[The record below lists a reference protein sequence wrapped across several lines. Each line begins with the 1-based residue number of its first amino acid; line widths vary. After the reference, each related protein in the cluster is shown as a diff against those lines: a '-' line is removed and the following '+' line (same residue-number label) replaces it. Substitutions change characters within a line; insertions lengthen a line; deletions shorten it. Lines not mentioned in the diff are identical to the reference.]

1 MEKEIR
7 NKENGKGNKRERGK
21 MLRQEDNYL
30 YSITFQFLIL
40 FLFVKMQMKIF
51 LYVENFPY
59 QNKWGAN
66 QGKKGTSYH

>member
-1 MEKEIR
+1 
-7 NKENGKGNKRERGK
+7 